1 MTYLSI
7 TGDRAEMCVLDGYKA
22 VLAQAHLLE
31 QLAER
36 CGQSGAMGWLGY
48 FLGGSGARW
57 KRPCVVLFL
66 RPGADRS
73 ALQPEDLR
81 AAALF
86 YQLAAF
92 GLRTGAF
99 STDDWEGR
107 RTIIAPAG
115 LRSQVTAQA
124 IDLLLQRSA
133 HVVLATYRRTP
144 LDKTD
149 AGSLLGRPGTFWA
162 ENTREVKKQQ
172 IALGTTYEETLA
184 RFGKRTRINLRYYRK
199 RLLATMKCEF
209 VADACSVMS
218 EDDLNAMN
226 AASLNPVPA
235 AECLRR
241 YRASR
246 DLPGGFLIGLRG
258 PEGRWLSALGGW
270 RQGATTLMYYQIN
283 ASGYEKYSLN
293 TVMRSYFLENEIE
306 RGTHTLVFYHGTNHP
321 MSRAF
326 DIENVCDLMVRR
338 GSIRARMSRWLAR
351 LLVSPRFYT
360 EAPYLGGSNTFFA
373 AALVSDRMKWRP
385 VRPAAPAG
393 IASTEESR
401 AEQ

>member
-1 MTYLSI
+1 
-7 TGDRAEMCVLDGYKA
+7 MCILDGREA
-22 VLAQAHLLE
+22 ILAHSRLLE

-36 CGQSGAMGWLGY
+36 CGQCGAMSWLGY

-57 KRPCVVLFL
+57 KRPCVILFL

-73 ALQPEDLR
+73 ALQPGDLH

-92 GLRTGAF
+92 GLKTGAF

-107 RTIIAPAG
+107 RTIIAPTG
-115 LRSQVTAQA
+115 LRSEVTAQA
-124 IDLLLQRSA
+124 IDVLLQQRA
-133 HVVLATYRRTP
+133 HVVLASYRRTP
-144 LDKTD
+144 LDTTD
-149 AGSLLGRPGTFWA
+149 VGSLLGRPGTLWA
-162 ENTREVKKQQ
+162 TCTREVHKHQ
-172 IALGTTYEETLA
+172 ISLGTTYDETLA

-199 RLLATMKCEF
+199 RLLAAMTCEF
-209 VADACSVMS
+209 VADASAVMS
-218 EDDLNAMN
+218 EDDLAAMN
-226 AASLNPVPA
+226 AASLNPVPP

-246 DLPGGFLIGLRG
+246 DLPGGFMIGLRG
-258 PEGRWLSALGGW
+258 PDGQWLSALGGW
-270 RQGATTLMYYQIN
+270 RQGATTVMYYQIN
-283 ASGYEKYSLN
+283 AAGYEKYSLN

-321 MSRAF
+321 MSHAF
-326 DIENVCDLMVRR
+326 DVENVCDLMVRR
-338 GSIRARMSRWLAR
+338 RSIRARISRRLAR
-351 LLVSPRFYT
+351 MLVSPRYYM

-373 AALVSDRMKWRP
+373 AVLGSDTMEWQP

-393 IASTEESR
+393 IASSEESR
-401 AEQ
+401 AER

>member
-1 MTYLSI
+1 MYFQDT
-7 TGDRAEMCVLDGYKA
+7 REPAEAWSLDGREA
-22 VLAQAHLLE
+22 VLAQARLLE

-36 CGQSGAMGWLGY
+36 CGQCGAMSWLGY

-57 KRPCVVLFL
+57 KRPCVVVFL
-66 RPGADRS
+66 RPGADRT
-73 ALQPEDLR
+73 ALQPGDLR

-99 STDDWEGR
+99 ATDDWEGR

-115 LRSQVTAQA
+115 MRSHVTAQA
-124 IDLLLQRSA
+124 IDVLLRRRA
-133 HVVLATYRRTP
+133 HVVLTSYRRTP

-162 ENTREVKKQQ
+162 EHTREVKKQQ
-172 IALGTTYEETLA
+172 IALGNTYDETLA

-209 VADACSVMS
+209 VADACAVMS
-218 EDDLNAMN
+218 EDDLAAMN
-226 AASLNPVPA
+226 AVSLNPVPP

-241 YRASR
+241 YHASR

-258 PEGRWLSALGGW
+258 TQGQWLSALGGW

-283 ASGYEKYSLN
+283 TAGYEKYSLN

-326 DIENVCDLMVRR
+326 DIEHVCDLVVRR
-338 GSIRARMSRWLAR
+338 RSIRARILRWLAR

-360 EAPYLGGSNTFFA
+360 EAPYLGGSTTFFA
-373 AALVSDRMKWRP
+373 AALVSDRMEWQP
-385 VRPAAPAG
+385 VGPAAPVA
-393 IASTEESR
+393 IASSEESR
-401 AEQ
+401 AEH